1 MSPEDSIIQQSV
13 EDYWG
18 EQGEA
23 VAREMLDTKN

>member
-1 MSPEDSIIQQSV
+1 MSPEDSIIQQEV

-23 VAREMLDTKN
+23 VAREMLEDI